1 MWQPLNLTIKY
12 ETTFLPCFLNFYNNA
27 IIHID
32 FFKKVVMTVNI
43 LVVGKKEEFQKVRQ
57 LRLFQAASLAD

>member
-1 MWQPLNLTIKY
+1 
-12 ETTFLPCFLNFYNNA
+12 
-27 IIHID
+27 
-32 FFKKVVMTVNI
+32 MTVNI